1 MNRRRRTYGG
11 WEDMEVIKQISNENV
26 INVNYREL
34 TDAYK
39 YVGIIIEELRLDQS
53 ISNGVIFQCLSAG
66 HKYIISLTSA
76 EINDEINYITIEV
89 DSDGY
94 ISVGNL
100 ASIYTLTFLGS
111 N

>member
-1 MNRRRRTYGG
+1 
-11 WEDMEVIKQISNENV
+11 MEVIKQISNENV

-39 YVGIIIEELRLDQS
+39 YVGIIIEELRLNQS
-53 ISNGVIFQCLSAG
+53 ISNGVIFQRLSAG
-66 HKYIISLTSA
+66 HRYIISLTPA
-76 EINDEINYITIEV
+76 EINDDVNYVVIEV
-89 DSDGY
+89 DSNGY
-94 ISVGNL
+94 ISINNL